1 MAKTSAEFE
10 KDFMDSIKDQTGKSL
25 AEWIGVLNKSGL
37 AKQMEVTNL
46 LKENHEM
53 NHMQAS
59 LLAGLFLNNG
69 KPVYQNE
76 TSLLDNQFAKC
87 EEMRP
92 LYNEIAEKILKI
104 FPDAQ
109 LIVKKTYLSFTAV
122 REFAAINIK
131 PKEIRLGVDL
141 GDTPFTAD
149 LQKSKLT
156 GPMPR
161 ISHMIT
167 INKAYDLDTKVLNY
181 IQDSYNRSHTKK

>member
-10 KDFMDSIKDQTGKSL
+10 KEFMDSIKDQTGKTLPDWL
-25 AEWIGVLNKSGL
+25 AMLNKSGL
-37 AKQMEVTNL
+37 SKQMEITNF
-46 LKENHEM
+46 LKEKHKM

-76 TSLLDNQFAKC
+76 LSLLDNQFAKC
-87 EEMRP
+87 EDMRP
-92 LYNEIAEKILKI
+92 IYNEVAEKILKWY
-104 FPDAQ
+104 PDAQ
-109 LIVKKTYLSFTAV
+109 LIIKKTYLSFTTV
-122 REFAAINIK
+122 REFAAINVK

-141 GDTPFTAD
+141 GDMPFTAD
-149 LQKSKLT
+149 LQKSKLS

-167 INKAYDLDTKVLNY
+167 LTKATDLDKKVLRY
-181 IQDSYNRSHTKK
+181 IQESYNRSHTKK